1 MKTICYTL
9 FLFLFLLDTDLAD
22 VFARIDKSQAAYLEP
37 DELGYGD
44 VLRMA
49 RNKLLEAIP
58 NHKIEHDHEI
68 FLIESIDMESFS
80 VHATL
85 LIGAETINYKY
96 ESGSETFEMVQ
107 NQIYSDFL
115 IDKVSGWKIG
125 EVKEFE
131 GKVEEISPGSIYV
144 TRIKRSARKIEHDSF
159 EEFMQCYASFT
170 ED

>member
-1 MKTICYTL
+1 MKTICYSL
-9 FLFLFLLDTDLAD
+9 FLFLFLLDTDLTE
-22 VFARIDKSQAAYLEP
+22 VFARIYKSQAVYLEP

-49 RNKLLEAIP
+49 RNKLLKAIP
-58 NHKIEHDHEI
+58 NHKIEQGNDI

-85 LIGAETINYKY
+85 LIGAETISYKY

-115 IDKVSGWKIG
+115 IDKVSSWKIG
-125 EVKEFE
+125 KVKEFE
-131 GKVEEISPGSIYV
+131 GKIEGISPKSIYV
-144 TRIKRSARKIEHDSF
+144 TRVKRSGRKIEHDAVKSF
-159 EEFMQCYASFT
+159 FQCYASFK